1 MVKIA
6 CPEWNAKKYIR
17 SGPENTDS
25 WGFAPHA
32 RGAPVAI
39 VL

>member
-1 MVKIA
+1 MPGMECEKVHPLWAGKH
-6 CPEWNAKKYIR
+6 WR
-17 SGPENTDS
+17 SG
-25 WGFAPHA
+25 GFAPHA